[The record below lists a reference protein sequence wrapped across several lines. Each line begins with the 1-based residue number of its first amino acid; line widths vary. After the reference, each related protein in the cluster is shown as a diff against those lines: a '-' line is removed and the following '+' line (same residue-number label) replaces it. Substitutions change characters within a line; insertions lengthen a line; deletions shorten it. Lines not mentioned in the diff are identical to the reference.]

1 MLFAVLFLIL
11 NKAFSVAV
19 HGVYELLQDILLRDL
34 QSEFKINFPGKL
46 VHFEGRLIYR
56 TKKMTIIE
64 EIILV

>member
-1 MLFAVLFLIL
+1 M
-11 NKAFSVAV
+11 AV